1 MTETPQLTE
10 ARLLAEISR
19 LRAVLDRIARYVP
32 NHHAGEIAR
41 AALDQTK

>member
-32 NHHAGEIAR
+32 NHHAGEMAR
-41 AALDQTK
+41 AALGNAK